1 MKNETLSFL
10 NQLSDS
16 QQSSFISFFS
26 PKEGVNLLRL
36 IKKGDSTLQH
46 VKMHFLSWS
55 TICLGEECPICAISN
70 RLGIEKLNTSFQTL
84 VYVVDLNM
92 QLNTSIDSNSQFNK
106 LIKIWSFGNRIS
118 NQFKV
123 ELMDSDNANIDL
135 FSFDK
140 GFPVKLTRTGKGLD
154 TQYSLKIVK
163 KPVNVLEFDS
173 FRKEYDELEDLDTII
188 EKMKNDT
195 KTQLIDN
202 LIKMK
207 LPYEIMSNIALILNE
222 YGYTSPMLKV
232 YNPTLNINIDSSNS
246 ISSTIINKDEDINT
260 PLNVPKEAKSITDI
274 INNLKK

>member
-10 NQLSDS
+10 NQLGDS

-36 IKKGDSTLQH
+36 IKKGDSSLQH

-55 TICLGEECPICAISN
+55 AICLGEECPICAISN
-70 RLGIEKLNTSFQTL
+70 RLGIERLNTSFQTL

-106 LIKIWSFGNRIS
+106 LIKVWSFGNRIS

-123 ELMDSDNANIDL
+123 ELMDSDNADIDL
-135 FSFDK
+135 FSFEK
-140 GFPVKLTRTGKGLD
+140 GFPIKLTRTGKGLD

-163 KPVNVLEFDS
+163 KPINVLDFDS
-173 FRKEYDELEDLDTII
+173 FKKEYDELESLDIVT
-188 EKMKNDT
+188 EKMKEDT
-195 KTQLIDN
+195 KKQLIDN
-202 LIKMK
+202 FIKMK
-207 LPYEIMSNIALILNE
+207 LPYETMSGIAVILNE

-232 YNPTLNINIDSSNS
+232 YNPSLNINVDSSNA
-246 ISSTIINKDEDINT
+246 ISSPFVSEEDSN
-260 PLNVPKEAKSITDI
+260 LAVPKETKETKSITDI
-274 INNLKK
+274 INSLKK